1 MQNYEKAVLFV
12 QVPLLPLIKLGNNNN
27 YLTGWKVDYYALK
40 FSKYCLFF
48 KKFKPKLTAVMAN
61 KASFYALTMRSLTLT
76 PFSLSIHR
84 LH

>member
-12 QVPLLPLIKLGNNNN
+12 HVPLLPLIKLGNNNN

-48 KKFKPKLTAVMAN
+48 
-61 KASFYALTMRSLTLT
+61 
-76 PFSLSIHR
+76 
-84 LH
+84 